1 MSARMADGWNY
12 GEDPPKVVPLP
23 LWAMPARL
31 TDPTKIPPREW
42 LYGTR
47 LIRRFVTVTVAP
59 GGTGKSMY
67 AIGVGMCLATGK
79 SFLRDTVFK
88 QVNSWI
94 MNLEDPMEE
103 LDRRVAAM
111 MIRHN
116 ITREEL
122 EGRFFLHSG
131 RDRRLTVAQLTDYG
145 EITYPD
151 KDAVIA
157 AAQAAQIGHIVVDP
171 FVKSHGLEENS
182 NPHMDAAATAWAEIG
197 QATGAAID
205 LIHHTR
211 KGAVTDVDAARGG
224 KALTDASR
232 VSQTMAVM
240 SPEEAEKLGVPDTK
254 RWQYVRLDDAKANM
268 APRATDARWFQLEM
282 IQLHNGTEEY
292 PNGDNVASIA
302 PWDPPAPF
310 DGLTWPM
317 ISQILA
323 RIERGPSPGEM
334 WTLTRR
340 GRSNDRWAGN
350 AFTGIT
356 DKSDGQ
362 KQSILSKWHDAGVLV
377 EVEYKS
383 PATRKLT
390 AGLEVTTAKVL
401 EMKAEA
407 SREVGENA

>member
-1 MSARMADGWNY
+1 MADGWGY
-12 GEDPPKVVPLP
+12 DETPKVVNLP
-23 LWAMPARL
+23 WRAMPARL
-31 TDPTKIPPREW
+31 PNPTDIGPREW

-79 SFLRDTVFK
+79 SFLRDPVFR

-122 EGRFFLHSG
+122 EGRLFLHSG
-131 RDRRLTVAQLTDYG
+131 RDRRLTVAKLTDYG

-151 KDAVIA
+151 KDSVIA
-157 AAQAAQIGHIVVDP
+157 AAEAANIGHIVVDP

-182 NPHMDAAATAWAEIG
+182 NPHMDAAATAWAEIAN
-197 QATGAAID
+197 ATGAAID

-232 VSQTMAVM
+232 VSQTMAPM
-240 SPEEAEKLGVPDTK
+240 TSEEAEKLGIPDAK
-254 RWQYVRLDDAKANM
+254 RWQYVRLDDQKANM

-282 IQLHNGTEEY
+282 VQLHNGTEEY
-292 PNGDNVASIA
+292 PNGDNVAAIA
-302 PWDPPAPF
+302 PWDPPTPF
-310 DGLTWPM
+310 EGLTWPM
-317 ISQILA
+317 ISQVLA
-323 RIERGPSPGEM
+323 RIERGPSPEEM

-340 GRSNDRWAGN
+340 GRANERWAGN
-350 AFTGIT
+350 AFSGIA

-362 KQSILSKWHDAGVLV
+362 KQAILSQWHKAGVL
-377 EVEYKS
+377 EECEYHSPKS
-383 PATRKLT
+383 RKPAV
-390 AGLEVTTAKVL
+390 GVVVVTAKVL
-401 EMKAEA
+401 EMKCELG
-407 SREVGENA
+407 REGSGIV